1 MGGDGGILT
10 DDWTNSTV
18 DEEVLVDGSVVEV
31 NRTTVYDK
39 DEGGK
44 GFSFVHSVRK
54 TKKGGGEH
62 PKKEDVVED
71 EVPEEDLGELEKEE
85 EKEAEVVEEE
95 EEVVEEDEENLKEDG
110 DTKHV
115 E

>member
-1 MGGDGGILT
+1 M
-10 DDWTNSTV
+10 
-18 DEEVLVDGSVVEV
+18 DGSVVEV

-39 DEGGK
+39 DEEGK

-62 PKKEDVVED
+62 PKKDDVMED

-85 EKEAEVVEEE
+85 EKEVEVVEEE
-95 EEVVEEDEENLKEDG
+95 EEVVEEDEEDLKEEG
-110 DTKHV
+110 DTEHV
-115 E
+115 EGDEQNEIFSKRK